1 MDNKALIVKV
11 KKNPKGDITDVMLN
25 NGNVYSIDE
34 AILMARDGLIEKII
48 VKQGKDG
55 QDYLRDNPT
64 SLGDDNFNNLPQF

>member
-11 KKNPKGDITDVMLN
+11 KKNPKGAITDVMLN

-34 AILMARDGLIEKII
+34 AILMASDGLIENII

-55 QDYLRDNPT
+55 RDYLRDNPT